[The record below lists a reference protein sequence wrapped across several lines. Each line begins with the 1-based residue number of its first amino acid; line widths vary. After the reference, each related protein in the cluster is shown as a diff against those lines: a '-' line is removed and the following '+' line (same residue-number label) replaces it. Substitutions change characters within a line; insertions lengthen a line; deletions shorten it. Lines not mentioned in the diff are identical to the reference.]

1 MEIKSGQQS
10 TTGQTAL
17 VKTCQMCGEEK
28 SITKFN
34 KNKTK
39 DDGVQTYCRECDN
52 ALNRLRRSGQFA
64 LTKRCRCCQR
74 ILDHTRFCKHP
85 HMKDGLQSWCK
96 QCNNEAKYHAR
107 NTNTWDY
114 TIAKLAK
121 SWGVP
126 EGWNEYVRCA
136 RSAKG

>member
-1 MEIKSGQQS
+1 MKK
-10 TTGQTAL
+10 L
-17 VKTCQMCGEEK
+17 CQMCETEK
-28 SITKFN
+28 PHSEFN
-34 KNKTK
+34 SNVSKEDNL
-39 DDGVQTYCRECDN
+39 QTYCRECDN
-52 ALNRLRRSGQFA
+52 ALNRLRRAKSFPE
-64 LTKRCRCCQR
+64 TKVCRCCQKEK
-74 ILDHTRFCKHP
+74 HHSRFCKHP

-121 SWGVP
+121 NWGVP

-136 RSAKG
+136 KSARG